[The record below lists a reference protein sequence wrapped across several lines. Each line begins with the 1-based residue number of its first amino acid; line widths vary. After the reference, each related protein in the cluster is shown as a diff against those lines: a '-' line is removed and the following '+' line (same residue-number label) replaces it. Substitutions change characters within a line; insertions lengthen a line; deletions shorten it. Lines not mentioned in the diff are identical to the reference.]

1 MRWGNFFSARRP
13 CWRQTKTKALTTLRL
28 NTSDLSEHPPQ
39 SLNNVGRRQADSLLL
54 PRHIGR
60 LGVGTETERA
70 SCASRGHTL
79 EDSRRR
85 STALSG
91 ETSFKL
97 SHQIRRC

>member
-1 MRWGNFFSARRP
+1 M
-13 CWRQTKTKALTTLRL
+13 
-28 NTSDLSEHPPQ
+28 EH
-39 SLNNVGRRQADSLLL
+39 V
-54 PRHIGR
+54 R

-85 STALSG
+85 STALSS